1 MVKST
6 ISRSCSIVMLI
17 FQRVILMF
25 PTCTSPHAFA
35 TCCVAIWSHTKSSIL
50 TQFWPRFRYF
60 YRISNHPIWRARGK
74 TLSWSFHDFTIHSGM
89 IFRHSRCAFLPP
101 SLGKNTR
108 SLLSPISPE
117 TSSNWPNVSV
127 SKTAGRHFGSRQMGT
142 SMVTA
147 DRQYQHDG
155 GFSLGKFDWQLSI

>member
-17 FQRVILMF
+17 FQRVILKF

-74 TLSWSFHDFTIHSGM
+74 TLSWSFHDFGHNSQWDD
-89 IFRHSRCAFLPP
+89 LPP
-101 SLGKNTR
+101 FALRLFATISGQKHEVFVQPDFAGDLIELAKCQREQNGR
-108 SLLSPISPE
+108 EALWVSPNGDIN
-117 TSSNWPNVSV
+117 SNSWWSV
-127 SKTAGRHFGSRQMGT
+127 STRWGVQFG
-142 SMVTA
+142 
-147 DRQYQHDG
+147 
-155 GFSLGKFDWQLSI
+155 